1 MCDHDDNGAIVARV
15 FDRPDERALAD
26 RIEIRIWFIEN
37 DQARA
42 IVEAA
47 GETNSLAL
55 PPPDKVRRPS
65 PTGVS

>member
-26 RIEIRIWFIEN
+26 RIEIRIRFIEN
-37 DQARA
+37 NQARA
-42 IVEAA
+42 VVEAA
-47 GETNSLAL
+47 GKADSLAL
-55 PPPDKVRRPS
+55 PPDKVRRPS